1 MQRNRFTIVFLAA
14 LGLLEAWIFSRREF
28 FGGDALW
35 WLYYRFA
42 VLVSSFKAFT
52 P

>member
-28 FGGDALW
+28 LEGMHCGGSTID
-35 WLYYRFA
+35 FA